1 MESSGSRDDY
11 APDIQTVL
19 ADNHVVLKE
28 TARIVSRVIIAGAA
42 LMALILAIGI
52 SFRVIDGYGRMS
64 PWMIVRPSLIAA
76 VFVVMAF
83 VMISYLIKKVR
94 IGRQP

>member
-1 MESSGSRDDY
+1 MS
-11 APDIQTVL
+11 L
-19 ADNHVVLKE
+19 LKE

-42 LMALILAIGI
+42 LMALILAVGVTL
-52 SFRVIDGYGRMS
+52 RVIDTYGRMS
-64 PWMIVRPSLIAA
+64 PWMMVRGSLIVA

-83 VMISYLIKKVR
+83 VMISYLIKKNR

>member
-1 MESSGSRDDY
+1 M
-11 APDIQTVL
+11 
-19 ADNHVVLKE
+19 LKK

-52 SFRVIDGYGRMS
+52 SFRVIDGYGHMS

-94 IGRQP
+94 IGRQS